1 MDNPTGHYRLDLSVE
16 TDRQVRDLAHLRHWC
31 WSDAGVHGCCSSWHS
46 YYLLPV
52 TKRTRARL
60 VGTGIPA
67 NTATGRTFETRSS
80 TMRRSSWRVRLPCG
94 THPRAWYA
102 HLWID
107 VATGD
112 FDLFGTP
119 AGVLD
124 FDYTSTQRPKRYARK
139 MRRKAYVALGTQL
152 KKMLGTL
159 NIRKP
164 TANEKNTQWI
174 PPFVEAEEELH
185 EDSPEAL
192 EKYPPLLYAMDGA
205 KRWCMGTSNRV
216 VCAVRWAPVIK

>member
-1 MDNPTGHYRLDLSVE
+1 MAQLLSVAG
-16 TDRQVRDLAHLRHWC
+16 DQAHTSKTSGYGDTSQHGNWENFRNAFFN
-31 WSDAGVHGCCSSWHS
+31 DAPIKLESASPMH
-46 YYLLPV
+46 
-52 TKRTRARL
+52 R
-60 VGTGIPA
+60 
-67 NTATGRTFETRSS
+67 
-80 TMRRSSWRVRLPCG
+80 

-192 EKYPPLLYAMDGA
+192 EKYPPLLYAMDEA